1 MKKTRKA
8 LLSMMLSAAMVIA
21 MLPGVSMVAKADETE
36 KYTVTVQN
44 GTADKTSAAEGETVT
59 ITANDNIEFLGWGAM
74 TQDDVNLLAD
84 DSEKTTTFTMPAR
97 DIFFAAMTRNSGSG
111 GGSGNEGDSQDDSQE
126 YIIDADSTSCT
137 ADKST
142 AKAGAP
148 VTITFAPAS
157 QSDSFGQWAI
167 RNVDDYDNAIDV
179 TDVLLDSNKKMTS
192 STTFTMPAY
201 NIYVK
206 ALLATGSGSGSTP
219 QQYTISKA
227 EYCTVTANSESV
239 TSAAAGTEI
248 TITADDRTSFS
259 EQFVCWEI
267 TDTDTT
273 DEITSTILLGNT
285 ANDSSTTFSMP
296 AKNIRVN
303 PRYTLDGGSEPG
315 SGSGQSQTGQEYT
328 LGVAAGCTATIGSQ
342 TASGKDVSVPA
353 GTSISI
359 KAADMPSNSNMRF
372 DQWKITENSAT
383 GTDIT
388 STILSGDAAKNS
400 TTTFTMPAKN
410 ICVMPVFAT
419 VSGSGNDNTDAQQE
433 GSNDSILFAVGEN
446 GFDIQGK
453 DGNKTIKTTFSNRGY
468 ATRMQVGSNSTEFS
482 GFAYGKKYSCEG
494 IEGDVTAS
502 LNGNSVAI
510 VYTLENTTN
519 ETKSVKI
526 GSYADTQVGDDDDA
540 PVSFTNKG
548 IQMISKDGKYA
559 FVVNPGNAD
568 FTTRWYGRCGERSS
582 NVFNNRTDSET
593 FTDDS
598 GVAWSWSVEVPAN
611 STVTRT
617 AILAAGSAESII
629 EPQSDTNSS
638 TAEINISG
646 ETAVKDETPVVPGLD
661 AEATS
666 EGEDVSLNLQIAVE
680 PEATLEASPILNS
693 EPDIKEK
700 VKNQFKDESTVKV
713 DVLNINLRK
722 LVAGIFKENVTST
735 NTVLEIGIGYD
746 FEGKYDPSLVS
757 KHGDD
762 VRTFATLT
770 ARPSAGNYRNGTFF
784 PDVENGKFYIYS
796 SDFSEFVISYSTVEG
811 NAQNR
816 SVIDP
821 NASSG
826 SSSVATNTAPKATPV
841 YRLFNLQKGYHFF
854 TTNLAEKEALVA
866 AGWTD
871 EGVAWYTPTN
881 AGKPVYR
888 LFDKTK
894 VGHIFTADAAQKDAC
909 IAAGSTD
916 EGIAWY
922 GLDTGRTVY
931 KITNPKLG
939 RGLYT
944 VNPAEKDA
952 LAALGFTVEEADF
965 KVN

>member
-8 LLSMMLSAAMVIA
+8 LLSMILSAAMVIA
-21 MLPGVSMVAKADETE
+21 MLPGMSMVAKAEEPQDDSQVYSIETDLCKVDIENMDEVPVD
-36 KYTVTVQN
+36 TVPVDTV
-44 GTADKTSAAEGETVT
+44 VT
-59 ITANDNIEFLGWGAM
+59 ITA
-74 TQDDVNLLAD
+74 LAPGPD
-84 DSEKTTTFTMPAR
+84 ASFDHWEIKKKE
-97 DIFFAAMTRNSGSG
+97 
-111 GGSGNEGDSQDDSQE
+111 GN
-126 YIIDADSTSCT
+126 T
-137 ADKST
+137 
-142 AKAGAP
+142 
-148 VTITFAPAS
+148 
-157 QSDSFGQWAI
+157 
-167 RNVDDYDNAIDV
+167 V
-179 TDVLLDSNKKMTS
+179 TD
-192 STTFTMPAY
+192 
-201 NIYVK
+201 
-206 ALLATGSGSGSTP
+206 
-219 QQYTISKA
+219 
-227 EYCTVTANSESV
+227 EVTDA
-239 TSAAAGTEI
+239 
-248 TITADDRTSFS
+248 
-259 EQFVCWEI
+259 
-267 TDTDTT
+267 
-273 DEITSTILLGNT
+273 LLGNDDDKKKT
-285 ANDSSTTFSMP
+285 STTTFSMP
-296 AKNIRVN
+296 AYNIHVLAVFAFN
-303 PRYTLDGGSEPG
+303 DPG
-315 SGSGQSQTGQEYT
+315 SGGDPEAGSGTSITYSDEGWTGINDSSILDAPFTIYNNSSDNLHFEVENNPGVNRTIEREQSLTMIEGAGRYTVVTLQPGNLVLHKVGEGSGGGPGQTEQAYT
-328 LGVAAGCTATIGSQ
+328 LGVAASCTATIGSD
-342 TASGKDVSVPA
+342 TVSGNEVSVPA
-353 GTSISI
+353 KTSITI
-359 KAADMPSNSNMRF
+359 TVADMSSDSNRRF
-372 DQWKITENSAT
+372 DYWEITEDSAT

-400 TTTFTMPAKN
+400 TITFSMPAKN
-410 ICVMPVFAT
+410 IYVTPSFAT
-419 VSGSGNDNTDAQQE
+419 GSGSGNDNTDAQQE
-433 GSNDSILFAVGEN
+433 GSNDSILFRVGSN

-453 DGNKTIKTTFSNRGY
+453 DGNKNIRTTYSDSGY
-468 ATRMQVGSNSTEFS
+468 VTRMQVGSNSMDFT
-482 GFAYGKKYSCEG
+482 GFAYGKKYSFEG

-510 VYTLENTTN
+510 VYTLKNTTN

-526 GSYADTQVGDDDDA
+526 GSYADTKVGEDDDA

-559 FVVNPGNAD
+559 FVVNPVGGD
-568 FTTRWYGRCGERSS
+568 FTTRWYGSCGEVDNS
-582 NVFNNRTDSET
+582 VFNNRTDSET
-593 FTDDS
+593 FTSDS

-617 AILAAGSAESII
+617 VLLAAGSAESII

-638 TAEINISG
+638 KAEINITG

-680 PEATLEASPILNS
+680 PEATLEASPTLNS

-722 LVAGIFKENVTST
+722 LVEGIFTEYVTST
-735 NTVLEIGIGYD
+735 NSVLEIGIGYD
-746 FEGKYDPSLVS
+746 FAGKYDPSLVS

-784 PDVENGKFYIYS
+784 PDVANGKFYIYS

-821 NASSG
+821 NASAG
-826 SSSVATNTAPKATPV
+826 SSSASVATNTAPKATPV

-871 EGVAWYTPTN
+871 EGVAWYTPAN

-894 VGHIFTADAAQKDAC
+894 GGHIFTTDAAQKDAC
-909 IAAGSTD
+909 IAAGSTF